1 MIVEPVL
8 RRAVCV
14 TAHPDGCAERV
25 RQAIDQVKVLGTF
38 NGPARVL
45 VIGSSAGLGLSTRIA
60 AAFGGGASTIGVC
73 LERPGTPG
81 RTGTAGWYN
90 SAALEEELAASGHF
104 GRTVI
109 GDAFADRTKAETVS
123 LIRSTLGQVDLVVY
137 SLAAPTRTDPVT
149 GHVHRS
155 SIKTIGTPYTD
166 KSFDADTGE
175 VRVATMPAAT
185 DPEIAQTVAVMGGDD
200 WARWITALQD
210 GDVLA
215 PGADTVAF
223 TYVGG
228 EFLAETYRLGT
239 LGRAKEHLEAT
250 ARLLDDR
257 LTGTGG
263 RAHAVAARAL
273 ITQASRVMPFPALY
287 TLLLSKVTRDRG
299 LAENL
304 VDQAHRLLAGFLYGP
319 GPLRTDEERRIRLDD
334 RELLPEV
341 QADLR
346 RRWELVDSSN
356 LALLGDLDGYLRES
370 LALHGFGVPGV
381 DYLAETDPVRDI
393 PGVVDATT

>member
-1 MIVEPVL
+1 
-8 RRAVCV
+8 V

-25 RQAIDQVKVLGTF
+25 RQAIDQVRVLGTF
-38 NGPARVL
+38 NGSKRVL
-45 VIGSSAGLGLSTRIA
+45 VIGSSSGLGLAMRIA
-60 AAFGGGASTIGVC
+60 AAYGGGASTIGVC
-73 LERPGTPG
+73 LERPGTPR

-90 SAALEEELAASGHF
+90 SAALETELVRSGHF

-109 GDAFADRTKAETVS
+109 ADAFSDRAKEVTVK
-123 LIRSTLGQVDLVVY
+123 LIRRELGEVDLVVH
-137 SLAAPTRTDPVT
+137 SLAAPTRIDPVT

-155 SIKTIGTPYTD
+155 VIKTIGEPYTD
-166 KSFDADTGE
+166 KSFDVDSGE

-185 DPEIAQTVAVMGGDD
+185 EDEIAQTVAVMGGDD

-210 GDVLA
+210 GEVLA
-215 PGADTVAF
+215 SGADTVAF

-228 EFLAETYRLGT
+228 EFLSPTYRGGT
-239 LGRAKEHLEAT
+239 LGKAKEHLEAT

-257 LTGTGG
+257 LTVTGG

-273 ITQASRVMPFPALY
+273 ITQASRMMPFPALY

-299 LAENL
+299 LAENV
-304 VDQAHRLLAGFLYGP
+304 VDQAHRLLAEFLYGP
-319 GPLRTDEERRIRLDD
+319 GPLYTDDERRIRLDD

-346 RRWELVDSSN
+346 RRWERVDNSN
-356 LALLGDLDGYLRES
+356 LALLADLDLYRRES

-381 DYLAETDPVRDI
+381 DYLAQTDPVRDI
-393 PGVVDATT
+393 PGVVEAAT